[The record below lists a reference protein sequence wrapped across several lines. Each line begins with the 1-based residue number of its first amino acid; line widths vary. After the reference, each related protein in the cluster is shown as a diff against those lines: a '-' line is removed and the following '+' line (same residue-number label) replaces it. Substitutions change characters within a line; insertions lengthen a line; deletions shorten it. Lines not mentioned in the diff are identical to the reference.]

1 MSLWTCR
8 CGRISNGTNEL
19 SGFFLRPACFLQ
31 RTMPQ
36 TKNSRCRAKKSPKA
50 GDSAPASSRWAI
62 TEVPDGPASMA
73 GPSNGAAECK
83 GQPSE
88 DYRDAVQPA
97 MYGGR
102 EGEAPKKSR
111 TGPIW
116 NIGNSEYWS
125 LINQKATIVDKTL
138 LIPDFIESRHYANLV
153 CVPDESPRLRVSLLR
168 LETSK
173 SRIFRCFEIVDIQDP
188 SQARQ
193 VLQCQYTVWPDH
205 GAPHCPKEFLD
216 FMDEVRSEAGRCN
229 PG

>member
-1 MSLWTCR
+1 
-8 CGRISNGTNEL
+8 
-19 SGFFLRPACFLQ
+19 
-31 RTMPQ
+31 MPQ

-62 TEVPDGPASMA
+62 TEVPDEPASMA

-83 GQPSE
+83 GLPSE

-125 LINQKATIVDKTL
+125 LIKQKATIVDKTL
-138 LIPDFIESRHYANLV
+138 LIADFIESRHYANLV
-153 CVPDESPRLRVSLLR
+153 LRPRRFG
-168 LETSK
+168 K
-173 SRIFRCFEIVDIQDP
+173 SMNLSMMR
-188 SQARQ
+188 A
-193 VLQCQYTVWPDH
+193 
-205 GAPHCPKEFLD
+205 FLD
-216 FMDEVRSEAGRCN
+216 VDFFYTSNTKLVPHKERFDFFMTQKIGKERPDLVDKFCGRV
-229 PG
+229 PVLHLSLDV